1 MVAQRMETDGRAL
14 GRDRTAIA
22 ASIALHL
29 CAVLAIVTLP
39 RASFP
44 TDDPDERL
52 LLATTIRVEH
62 RPPAPHV
69 RVRRALVSRTET
81 AKPLF
86 RPVIHTAVTVE
97 RATRRLVVAPE
108 APNAYGPHPAAE
120 KAGARD
126 ISSSPAPAHTEVAL
140 AASAG
145 SPVPAPAPSVAAATP
160 APVAQTEEG
169 IGNFG
174 ETYPASIEPSLRSAL
189 AAVGSGFVV
198 RVDVDENGRAT
209 AVEFMR
215 SPPDPTLRE
224 ELREKLLAARFIP
237 AACNGLRC
245 AGTVEL
251 RT

>member
-1 MVAQRMETDGRAL
+1 
-14 GRDRTAIA
+14 
-22 ASIALHL
+22 
-29 CAVLAIVTLP
+29 
-39 RASFP
+39 
-44 TDDPDERL
+44 
-52 LLATTIRVEH
+52 
-62 RPPAPHV
+62 V
-69 RVRRALVSRTET
+69 RVRRALVSRAET

-126 ISSSPAPAHTEVAL
+126 INSSPAPAHTEVAL

-209 AVEFMR
+209 AVQFMS

-224 ELREKLLAARFIP
+224 ELRVKLLAARFIP